1 MRIKRSNSLLTSTRS
16 ESDSLFCSINDV
28 EESIKT
34 LFSDKISTDTKF
46 ESRAMKLSCFN
57 RYDSFDARNVSF
69 MNRERDLSHS
79 TDNICDGSNYRFHE
93 EAPSSPIITSSPC
106 VYSIDSP
113 KKSLLPMLSKKK
125 ARSVS
130 EENLQM
136 FSPSS
141 SCPSKEIVSSADDN
155 DAGAFSAFDTP
166 DKKIIEQDIFSPIL
180 NSMKSPTSTWSP
192 TRKRTSIPSME
203 TVHERDIQTE
213 NFEIVTN
220 YTTPSKT
227 EKPLAEDQ
235 MEDVLSEVVHPNI
248 SDEEK
253 HVLQL
258 CSSFTQHDFTPVES
272 SSTSVNNKEYYDFA
286 DYISEIVWSQN
297 VAKWK
302 HEYTTR
308 MILAREP
315 SHHFTKSMRTN
326 IPEYDDDQF
335 ISSIPNGE
343 PNAFLKDAIDWELHL
358 SSKSNNLNGF
368 CPSKLLNISRIPI
381 KRMSRYLPQVGCLPL
396 CLISEE
402 CEANSVEERRIH
414 IWPSIGKG
422 GVLLRHEV
430 HELHNC
436 ATLEKAVDVVHE
448 LATSAHADFKKTV
461 QDVAIFTANHF
472 QSTEMTSTKPIT
484 NIKSK
489 KAMVLKARR
498 KYGGDILQ
506 VKDVLMAQLIFPDE
520 ASLVCALIHISKTSN
535 AQGESISAYRL
546 VRLKNLFRMTSFDAL
561 VHTNLPTG
569 YRHVLVNLKL
579 PNGLIVGKSKVSM

>member
-1 MRIKRSNSLLTSTRS
+1 M
-16 ESDSLFCSINDV
+16 NDV
-28 EESIKT
+28 EKVLQAVLKDSK
-34 LFSDKISTDTKF
+34 STN
-46 ESRAMKLSCFN
+46 LSLDDRGKRLSSFY
-57 RYDSFDARNVSF
+57 RHDSFDARNVSF

-79 TDNICDGSNYRFHE
+79 SNHIFDSSNNNLHD
-93 EAPSSPIITSSPC
+93 EAPSSPMVTSSPC
-106 VYSIDSP
+106 LYSIDSP
-113 KKSLLPMLSKKK
+113 KKSLLPMHLKKK

-141 SCPSKEIVSSADDN
+141 SCPSKQIVNSTAGN
-155 DAGAFSAFDTP
+155 DTDAFSAFDTP
-166 DKKIIEQDIFSPIL
+166 DKKIIEQDIFSPVL

-192 TRKRTSIPSME
+192 SRTRIAVSSME
-203 TVHERDIQTE
+203 TVDEREIQIE
-213 NFEIVTN
+213 NSEIGTN

-227 EKPLAEDQ
+227 EKPLGEDQ
-235 MEDVLSEVVHPNI
+235 SESLLLEATHPNI

-272 SSTSVNNKEYYDFA
+272 SSSVNNKEYHDFA
-286 DYISEIVWSQN
+286 DCISEIVWSQN

-302 HEYTTR
+302 HEYTAR

-326 IPEYDDDQF
+326 LPEHDDDQF

-343 PNAFLKDAIDWELHL
+343 PNAYLKDAIDWELHL
-358 SSKSNNLNGF
+358 SSKTNNLNGF

-402 CEANSVEERRIH
+402 CGANSVEERRIH

-422 GVLLRHEV
+422 DALLRHEV
-430 HELHNC
+430 HELQNC
-436 ATLEKAVDVVHE
+436 ATLEKAVDVLHG

-472 QSTEMTSTKPIT
+472 QSNEMTSTNPIT

-489 KAMVLKARR
+489 KAIVLKARR

-520 ASLVCALIHISKTSN
+520 ASLVCALMHISKTSN
-535 AQGESISAYRL
+535 AQGETITAYRL

-569 YRHVLVNLKL
+569 YRHVLVNLEL
-579 PNGLIVGKSKVSM
+579 PNGLIVGKCIF